1 MKQKQIKV
9 PQITPVSNKGPR
21 NAFDLSQ
28 RNLFHAPVGALLP
41 VHSLELMPGDHVSL
55 KISDFM
61 RVMPCNSAAFID
73 CKGVYETFFVP
84 YSQLWKPWHQFIT
97 SMNDFNNTLLA
108 NKHLY
113 NGVAVPPFNIP
124 YINMTALFNQM
135 MAGTVPNSDA
145 FGYDLKYGF
154 YRLADLL
161 GYGRC
166 VKADG
171 TTGLW
176 NTGAPMP
183 TSMPVNLFRFAAY
196 QKIYQDVYRNTQY
209 EDYDVYSF
217 ELSDLADGLNDVAG
231 SVLNAKRQKSL
242 FQMRYRNYGLDLLT
256 NIRPACLV
264 DAYSSAAINALKPST
279 YQEQWAGGQVYAAK
293 DDGQSIYTDASTA
306 KINDVG
312 IQGLDESIV
321 SVRTL
326 RAAFAYQNLLD
337 TMGRAPKTYKDQM
350 KAIYGVD
357 IPVGLEGK
365 VQYVGGV
372 ESPYQFGDV
381 TNTAVSADDHSNTV
395 PYQTGLGGTVVKG
408 TGSGSG
414 YMEFDAPDH
423 GILMT
428 IYSVIPENQYDGLRI
443 DPFNAKTSRTN
454 YYIPQYDHIG
464 MQPLYQS
471 AVTLRNDT
479 LSGTTHV
486 NNAMSNALGWQP
498 RYSEYKTAIDIN
510 HGQFISGD
518 SLSSYCSNR
527 TRTAAITMD
536 WLSSLA
542 LRDLKITPNIFDSIF
557 KVSYNGKEST
567 DPFFGS
573 VQINVTKVS
582 NMDRESLPNV

>member
-55 KISDFM
+55 SISDFM

-84 YSQLWKPWHQFIT
+84 YTQLWKPWHQFIT
-97 SMNDFNNTLLA
+97 SMQDYNNALLA
-108 NKHLY
+108 TKHLS
-113 NGVAVPPFNIP
+113 NGLAVPPVTIP
-124 YINMTALFNQM
+124 YINMSALFNQM
-135 MAGTVPNSDA
+135 MAGTLPNNDA
-145 FGYDLKYGF
+145 FGYDMKYGF
-154 YRLADLL
+154 FRLADLL

-166 VKADG
+166 VKSDG
-171 TTGLW
+171 VSTIF

-209 EDYDVYSF
+209 EDFDVYSF
-217 ELSDLADGLNDVAG
+217 ELSDLADGYNDVAG
-231 SVLNAKRQKSL
+231 ATLNAARQKSL
-242 FQMRYRNYGLDLLT
+242 FQLRYRNYGLDLLT

-264 DAYSSAAINALKPST
+264 DAYSGAAINAIHPKT
-279 YQEQWAGGQVYAAK
+279 YQEGWSSGQMTAV
-293 DDGQSIYTDASTA
+293 DDSGSGFDNAVRGRLV
-306 KINDVG
+306 NDVVASDLG
-312 IQGLDESIV
+312 SGNV

-326 RAAFAYQNLLD
+326 RAAFAYHSLLD
-337 TMGRAPKTYKDQM
+337 TIGRAPKTYKDQM
-350 KAIYGVD
+350 RAIYGVD

-365 VQYVGGV
+365 VQYVGGID
-372 ESPYQFGDV
+372 SPFQFGDV
-381 TNTAVSADDHSNTV
+381 TNVSYAQDDAAESV
-395 PYQTGLGGTVVKG
+395 PYRNGLGASVVKG

-414 YMEFDAPDH
+414 TMEFDAPDH

-428 IYSVIPENQYDGLRI
+428 IYSVIPQNQYDALRI
-443 DPFNAKTSRTN
+443 DPFNLKSGRSD

-471 AVTLRNDT
+471 AITLRNNQ

-486 NNAMSNALGWQP
+486 NNAMTNALGWQP
-498 RYSEYKTAIDIN
+498 RYSEYKTAVDIN
-510 HGQFISGD
+510 HGQFMQGD
-518 SLSSYCSNR
+518 ALSDYASNR
-527 TRTAAITMD
+527 ARAVSSSMD
-536 WLSSLA
+536 WLTSLS

-573 VQINVTKVS
+573 VQFNVVKVS
-582 NMDRESLPNV
+582 DMDRQSLPNV